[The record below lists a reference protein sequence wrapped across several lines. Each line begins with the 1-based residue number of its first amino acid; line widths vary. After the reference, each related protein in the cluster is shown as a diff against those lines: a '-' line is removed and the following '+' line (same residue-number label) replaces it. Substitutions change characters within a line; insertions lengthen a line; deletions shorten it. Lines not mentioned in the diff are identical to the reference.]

1 MTVNDDN
8 AQASVAV
15 RVALSSR
22 LVSRVLG
29 QEKAGCVLERGE
41 GGRARAASKQSGRPA
56 ILVVVQL
63 EVHAIADFVVG
74 QGDVVLVDRVPVEGD
89 AGVRKSQQANDN
101 RRRKHAQNYTTHD
114 HSTQRRKSGR
124 VKGTNHFWMRI
135 FSALVP
141 VCAATIFLSWPT
153 VSFELHH
160 K

>member
-1 MTVNDDN
+1 MVGK
-8 AQASVAV
+8 AS
-15 RVALSSR
+15 S
-22 LVSRVLG
+22 
-29 QEKAGCVLERGE
+29 
-41 GGRARAASKQSGRPA
+41 
-56 ILVVVQL
+56 LVVVQL

-89 AGVRKSQQANDN
+89 AGVRRKRTTTDEGKSILQTQQNTSTA
-101 RRRKHAQNYTTHD
+101 RRR
-114 HSTQRRKSGR
+114 RRRREEVRR

-153 VSFELHH
+153 VSFELHQ